1 MKPRE
6 RRETGEM
13 DLFRSRLD
21 QIINMNH
28 ELVRLAKTV
37 SWETIEAR
45 CGEVYSDGPGMPP
58 LPTRLMAGL
67 SILKHTFDLSDE
79 ELCARWVENPYFQF
93 FCGET
98 FFRHDLPF
106 DRSSLT
112 RWRQRMGEERIVVL
126 LQESLAVA
134 VKTGAM
140 ALQDTRRVIVDTT
153 VQPKNVM
160 FPTDAKL
167 LHRAREKLVALAK
180 KTGLDL
186 RQSYVRVGKF
196 ALILHQ
202 RYAHAKQFKR
212 ANKALRTLKTYLGRT
227 IRDIARQIAG
237 EDDLQDIFRIPLHLA
252 SRVLEQRQ
260 NQRGKKVY
268 SLHAP
273 EVECIGKGKAHAPY
287 EFGVKVS
294 IATTLQRSKGGQFA
308 IHAKALPGS
317 PYDGHTLATII
328 PDVERTIGN
337 GITRILADAGYRGH
351 NAPHSHTVVASLAR
365 TLAVTPNLPLGHVE
379 TALFKQC
386 VDSDNSPRTAR
397 STSGS
402 TKMPQAEISQV
413 KSTVS
418 ELPSTLKGPTTDD
431 DALRAAV
438 EGLGREVALEGTH
451 PRAEVLMPPED
462 QLQVR
467 LVKLDTVLR
476 LQEAASDEGLAAG
489 LFWAF
494 LGAFLGIGVNIVTG
508 DAASISKASW
518 VAVGATLSCL
528 AGTSLLW
535 LRFSLRSREVK
546 RQLSKDLMQG

>member
-6 RRETGEM
+6 RRETGEQ

-28 ELVRLAKTV
+28 ELVRLAKAV
-37 SWETIEAR
+37 SWEAIEAK

-93 FCGET
+93 FCGEA
-98 FFRHDLPF
+98 FFLHELPF

-112 RWRQRMGEERIVVL
+112 RWRQRMGEERIAVL
-126 LQESLAVA
+126 LQESLSVA

-140 ALQDTRRVIVDTT
+140 APKDTRRVIVDTT

-180 KTGLDL
+180 KVGLDL

-196 ALILHQ
+196 ALIRHQ

-227 IRDIARQIAG
+227 IRDIARQISG
-237 EDDLQDIFRIPLHLA
+237 EDDLQDIFRRPLHLA
-252 SRVLEQRQ
+252 ERVLEQRQ

-294 IATTLQRSKGGQFA
+294 IATTLHRSKGGQFA
-308 IHAKALPGS
+308 LHARALPGN
-317 PYDGHTLATII
+317 PYDGHTLAEII
-328 PDVERTIGN
+328 PDMERSIGVRLD
-337 GITRILADAGYRGH
+337 RILADAGYRGH
-351 NAPHSHTVVASLAR
+351 KAPLSHK
-365 TLAVTPNLPLGHVE
+365 
-379 TALFKQC
+379 FK
-386 VDSDNSPRTAR
+386 VY
-397 STSGS
+397 TSGQKRHM
-402 TKMPQAEISQV
+402 TPAIKREM
-413 KSTVS
+413 KR
-418 ELPSTLKGPTTDD
+418 
-431 DALRAAV
+431 RAAV
-438 EGLGREVALEGTH
+438 EPV
-451 PRAEVLMPPED
+451 
-462 QLQVR
+462 
-467 LVKLDTVLR
+467 
-476 LQEAASDEGLAAG
+476 
-489 LFWAF
+489 
-494 LGAFLGIGVNIVTG
+494 IGHIKN
-508 DAASISKASW
+508 DHRMDRNY
-518 VAVGATLSCL
+518 L
-528 AGTSLLW
+528 AGTQGDAINAILAAAGYNFRLLLKW
-535 LRFSLRSREVK
+535 LRFLLRLFLALLLGPGK
-546 RQLSKDLMQG
+546 PQYA